1 MSWFE
6 VKADKPKIPPAK
18 ALWAICPKCKSHMTK
33 ETWKANNA
41 ICPKCNYHGRLSAR
55 ERIAQVA
62 DEGTFAEVF
71 RAVSYSDHL
80 QFHDATGDYKSKVEA
95 TIAKSGETESV
106 VMGTCD
112 IEGHKAMLGVMD
124 FAFMGGSLGTGTGER
139 IARACEQA
147 IVERRP
153 LILFCASGGARMH
166 EGILSLMQMAKTS
179 AALAKLSQKGLLYIS
194 VLTDPTM
201 GGVTAS
207 FASLGDVIVAEPGA
221 LIGFA
226 GPRVI
231 EQTIGQSLPEG
242 FQRAEF
248 LMEHGFIDAI
258 VPRSALRDAL
268 AKLLM
273 LHEGGSACRKH

>member
-166 EGILSLMQMAKTS
+166 EGSLSLMQMTKTS
-179 AALAKLSQKGLLYIS
+179 AAIGRLKDAGLPYIS
-194 VLTDPTM
+194 VCTDPTT
-201 GGVTAS
+201 GGVSAS
-207 FASLGDVIVAEPGA
+207 YAMLGDINITEPKA

-226 GPRVI
+226 GRRVI
-231 EQTIGQSLPEG
+231 ENTIHQKLPADFQTSEYLEK
-242 FQRAEF
+242 
-248 LMEHGFIDAI
+248 HGFIDKI
-258 VPRSALRDAL
+258 VERKDMKHFL
-268 AKLLM
+268 AKM
-273 LHEGGSACRKH
+273 LGFWGF